1 MAHDG
6 RSGITNHPVVS
17 REQWLKART
26 AFLAKEKEHSRRRD
40 ELARDRRALP
50 WVKIETPYVFDGP
63 RGKETLVDLF
73 EGRSQLVVYH
83 FMFAPEWEAGCKH
96 CSFWA
101 DNFGPIDVHLR
112 HRDVTLV
119 VVSRTPLAKIRAF
132 QARMGWT
139 FKWVSSLGSDFNY
152 DFHVSFRPEE
162 LGTGAVFYNYAR
174 TPMGKSETERQG
186 VSVFYKDARGDVFHT
201 YSCYAR
207 GIDTLNAAY
216 EFIDLTPRG
225 RDEGDAPQSW
235 VRHHDR
241 YED

>member
-17 REQWLKART
+17 REEWLEART

-40 ELARDRRALP
+40 ELARERRALP

-83 FMFAPEWEAGCKH
+83 FMFGPDWDAGCRS

-101 DNFGPIDVHLR
+101 DNFNGIGVHLA
-112 HRDVTLV
+112 HRDVSMV
-119 VVSRTPLAKIRAF
+119 AISHAPLAKIEAF
-132 QARMGWT
+132 RRRMGWG
-139 FKWVSSLGSDFNY
+139 FPWLSSSASDFNHDY
-152 DFHVSFRPEE
+152 GVSFTPEA
-162 LGTGAVFYNYAR
+162 LRGKGVAYNYA
-174 TPMGKSETERQG
+174 KKETRLTELPG
-186 VSVFYKDARGDVFHT
+186 VSVFARTADGIFHT
-201 YSCYAR
+201 YSTYAR
-207 GIDTLNAAY
+207 GIDILNGAY
-216 EFIDLTPRG
+216 NYLDLVPKG
-225 RDEGDAPQSW
+225 RDEDGLAFAQSW
-235 VRHHDR
+235 VRYHDE